1 MQHNV
6 IRISIDCLQSRSST
20 FHSTRTANSQKQRK
34 ENDKKKMA
42 FPILALLKAG
52 KKVAE
57 QSGIIEAPDSNR
69 PRKSAWIVLQ
79 IVRVLT
85 ILMLAGI
92 IVAEWCIIIR
102 DGIPEAFFVFNAVI
116 HVFVSFFAIFLI
128 ISELGMFKS
137 YFYANWPVLSDS
149 HGLVWLGLIMVF
161 IGSKL
166 LGNLAEQANSQ
177 ENLSMPIWRAVLAV
191 GILNIVL
198 GFINIVCS
206 LVYKTPMYTA
216 REVRAFGSKLDG
228 KNSAKEYDYDASTH
242 RSTSSVRSNEK
253 QPTWKRLTRP
263 FVGGVKKRSI
273 SSPIPAADK
282 PHYAVPD
289 VEASCDGDEPQ
300 HRRGSPIIP
309 CVVRPPTALH
319 PVNRYSEVSHMN
331 RF

>member
-1 MQHNV
+1 
-6 IRISIDCLQSRSST
+6 
-20 FHSTRTANSQKQRK
+20 
-34 ENDKKKMA
+34 MA

-57 QSGIIEAPDSNR
+57 QTGIVEAPDRNR
-69 PRKSAWIVLQ
+69 PKKSAWIVLQ
-79 IVRVLT
+79 ILRILTMLVLS
-85 ILMLAGI
+85 GVV
-92 IVAEWCIIIR
+92 VAEWCMIIR
-102 DGIPEAFFVFNAVI
+102 DGISEAFFVFHAII

-137 YFYANWPVLSDS
+137 YFYDNWPLLSDT
-149 HGLVWLGLIMVF
+149 HGLVWLGLIMVLV
-161 IGSKL
+161 GSKL
-166 LGNLAEQANSQ
+166 LGNLAEEANSQ

-191 GILNIVL
+191 GILNITF

-206 LVYKTPMYTA
+206 FVYKTPMYTA

-242 RSTSSVRSNEK
+242 RSTSVRSNEK
-253 QPTWKRLTRP
+253 QPAWKRLTRP

-273 SSPIPAADK
+273 SSPMPTADES
-282 PHYAVPD
+282 HYAVSD
-289 VEASCDGDEPQ
+289 VEAGYDGDESQ

-309 CVVRPPTALH
+309 GVVRPPTALH